1 MFCTKCGK
9 EISDEAV
16 FCTGCGTQ
24 TKTADGPKGSLKPK
38 MPTLNKKLLGVIGAV
53 VILIIVISVVL
64 ASGGGN
70 DSESTTEAKTGSIDL
85 GDKMNLVTDTIDSSG
100 GTIRFDQP
108 GESLHGFQ
116 IEVPANAYTDSREF
130 DISYSPVTDHS
141 FGDDF
146 NPISPLISI
155 ENGGDYS
162 EELMHV
168 TIPIEVPEGQ
178 FAMAFIYDEV
188 TGTLEG

>member
-1 MFCTKCGK
+1 ML
-9 EISDEAV
+9 V
-16 FCTGCGTQ
+16 Y
-24 TKTADGPKGSLKPK
+24 
-38 MPTLNKKLLGVIGAV
+38 IGAV
-53 VILIIVISVVL
+53 IVLIIVVSV
-64 ASGGGN
+64 AWPSGGGDDS
-70 DSESTTEAKTGSIDL
+70 DSENGPDTGSIDL
-85 GDKMNLVTDTIDSSG
+85 GDGMHLVTETIDPSG

-108 GESLHGFQ
+108 GDSLDGFQ
-116 IEVPANAYTDSREF
+116 IEVPAGAYADPRQF
-130 DISYSPVTDHS
+130 DVSYSPISDHS

-155 ENGGDYS
+155 ENGDDYS

-188 TGTLEG
+188 TGTLEGVPTIDLDENSITVATRHFSDFIISMIDDYLLMGDIDSGFKPGT